1 MSDIPK
7 IGKVKKI
14 LEKDLVPFTRQ
25 LSSMIGAGM
34 SLMDAIMTIE
44 HGIRNP
50 EFRKCVGY
58 LREKVEQGAALSVAM
73 AAFPKVFDQMY
84 VNMVI
89 AGEQSGNFDG
99 ILRRLTTIIQDAASL
114 RRKIKSALTY
124 PKVVVSIAL
133 LIAGGLIQFVV
144 PTFGNMFKDF
154 GRPLP
159 GLTQALLDIAEFVKA
174 YWYYVLGGIVFAV
187 IAFRKWV
194 GTASGRLIWDA
205 FTLRIP
211 IFGELALKGA
221 IARFSRLLG
230 EMLSAGIPIL
240 KALEVVSGSLD
251 NHVLEK
257 SVLDARAEVEQ
268 GNPLNVALN
277 GKPFMPDMMVR
288 MIAAGE
294 KSGRMQDMLDSVA
307 STYDEEVAVMIASL
321 TALMEPFIM
330 VAMGAIIGTIV
341 IALFLP
347 IFQLPSVAA

>member
-1 MSDIPK
+1 MAGVPK
-7 IGKVKKI
+7 VGKVKKI

-34 SLMDAIMTIE
+34 SLMDSIVTIE

-50 EFRKCVGY
+50 EFRKCVVY
-58 LREKVEQGAALSVAM
+58 MREQVEQGSALSVAM
-73 AAFPKVFDQMY
+73 SAYPKIFDQMY

-89 AGEQSGNFDG
+89 AGEQSGHFDG
-99 ILRRLTTIIQDAASL
+99 ILRRLTTIIQDTASL

-124 PKVVVSIAL
+124 PKVVVSISL

-174 YWYYVLGGIVFAV
+174 YWYIVLGVGAV
-187 IAFRKWV
+187 VLFAFRKWV
-194 GTASGRLIWDA
+194 GTESGRLAWDG
-205 FTLRIP
+205 FKLRIP
-211 IFGELALKGA
+211 VFGELALKGA

-230 EMLSAGIPIL
+230 EMLNAGIPIL

-251 NHVLEK
+251 NRVLEK
-257 SVLDARAEVEQ
+257 SVLDARTEVEQ
-268 GNPLNVALN
+268 GRQLNVALE

-294 KSGRMQDMLDSVA
+294 RSGRMQDMLDSVA
-307 STYDEEVAVMIASL
+307 TTYDEEVSVMIASL